1 MGNPLNDRIR
11 GYAFIWIHVPSKGY
25 VGTPHLNGKVERSQK
40 TDLEEFYPTVD
51 LKAADLE
58 NLLSEW
64 QHLGIT
70 LTKVPM

>member
-1 MGNPLNDRIR
+1 MEFFAEEVQRRLMKASSAPTSL
-11 GYAFIWIHVPSKGY
+11 AF
-25 VGTPHLNGKVERSQK
+25 NGKVECSQK

-64 QHLGIT
+64 QHYYN
-70 LTKVPM
+70 